1 MIKKIESTKDVIAF
15 AEQIVKEGVSFHCD
29 DDFNDYVNFKTNQ
42 QTYTRQEADF
52 RNELMERCFEVC
64 EKNGV
69 DIYNVMNEV
78 LVKEIGLNKFMPAA
92 T

>member
-1 MIKKIESTKDVIAF
+1 MIKKIENTKDVIAF

-42 QTYTRQEADF
+42 PTYTKQEADF
-52 RNELMERCFEVC
+52 RNKVMERCFEVC
-64 EKNGV
+64 EKTGV

-78 LVKEIGLNKFMPAA
+78 LINETGLNKFMPTAA
-92 T
+92 

>member
-42 QTYTRQEADF
+42 QTYTGQEADF

-78 LVKEIGLNKFMPAA
+78 LVKETGLNKFMPAA